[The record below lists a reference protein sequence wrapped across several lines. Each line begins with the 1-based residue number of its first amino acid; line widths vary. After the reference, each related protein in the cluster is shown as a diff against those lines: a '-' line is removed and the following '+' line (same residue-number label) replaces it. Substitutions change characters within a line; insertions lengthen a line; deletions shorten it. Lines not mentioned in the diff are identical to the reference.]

1 MQVTL
6 DIPDELA
13 SALIPQGQDSARAAL
28 EAWGLEAY
36 RQRRLSGYQLRTL
49 LGLPSRWDLHALLKE
64 HQISMYTLE
73 DLEQD
78 LATNEELRKKRQAE
92 IPA

>member
-13 SALIPQGQDSARAAL
+13 PALIAEGQDPARVAL

-49 LGLPSRWDLHALLKE
+49 LGLPSRWDLHALFKE
-64 HQISMYTLE
+64 RQISLYTLE
-73 DLEQD
+73 DFEQD
-78 LATNEELRKKRQAE
+78 LTTNQELRKKRQAE

>member
-1 MQVTL
+1 MRVSL

-13 SALIPQGQDSARAAL
+13 AALTGPGQDPARAAL
-28 EAWGLEAY
+28 EAWCLEAY

-73 DLEQD
+73 DFEED
-78 LATNEELRKKRQAE
+78 MATNEELRKRRQAE